1 MRPFPRVH
9 ILAALLLAGPL
20 AIPAASTA
28 TARAAAA
35 APGGRGAPQPA
46 EDLAWS
52 RQNAITR
59 AAERAGAAVVSIS
72 VVQTQVVQESPFFS
86 FFPDEF
92 FDRFSPPM
100 QYRRE
105 VPGLGSGFIVN
116 REGYV
121 LTNSHVVQGA
131 RQIKVTLTDGR
142 QFEGKLVGSDPSYDL
157 AVVKV
162 EGKDLPVAAEGNSDD
177 LIVGEWAI
185 AIGNPFGF
193 LLNDTKPS
201 VTVGVVSATRRDI
214 KPEAG
219 VTGVYKNMI
228 QTDAAINP
236 GNSGGPLVN
245 AMGEVIGIN
254 TFILSK
260 GGGSIGLGFAIPINT
275 AKKVFE
281 EIVQYGRVRSVWIG
295 VSVQDVTPYLAQR
308 FALTDRSGVIILTV
322 ERGSP
327 AARAGVRVGDVV
339 RQVDGEKVR
348 NADEA
353 GRAIFGAG
361 VGDTV
366 RLTLERQ
373 GKPVEVRLTLEEAR
387 DSQ

>member
-1 MRPFPRVH
+1 MRWSCFAVPF
-9 ILAALLLAGPL
+9 AALL
-20 AIPAASTA
+20 AAS
-28 TARAAAA
+28 AAGAEPPSKP
-35 APGGRGAPQPA
+35 APGADVA
-46 EDLAWS
+46 VS
-52 RQNAITR
+52 RHNALTR

-92 FDRFSPPM
+92 FERFYPPM

-116 REGYV
+116 ADGYI
-121 LTNSHVVQGA
+121 LTNAHVVNGA

-142 QFEGKLVGSDPSYDL
+142 QFEGKLIGADPSYDL
-157 AVVKV
+157 AVVKI
-162 EGKDLPVAAEGNSDD
+162 EGQDLPVAVEGNSDD

-219 VTGVYKNMI
+219 VSSVYKNMI

-245 AMGEVIGIN
+245 SLGEVIGIN

-275 AKKVFE
+275 SRKVFD
-281 EIVQYGRVRSVWIG
+281 EILRYGRVRNVWIG
-295 VSVQDVTPYLAQR
+295 VAVDNITPYLGQR
-308 FALTDRSGVIILTV
+308 YGLTDRNGVVVLTV

-327 AARAGVRVGDVV
+327 AARAGIKVGDVIRAV
-339 RQVDGEKVR
+339 GGEKIR

-353 GRAIFGAG
+353 GRSIFGAG

-366 RLTLERQ
+366 KLTVESA
-373 GKPVEVRLTLEEAR
+373 GKQREVSLTLEEAR
-387 DSQ
+387 ESQ

>member
-1 MRPFPRVH
+1 MRLPLF
-9 ILAALLLAGPL
+9 AALLAGVL
-20 AIPAASTA
+20 LQAASGA
-28 TARAAAA
+28 APAPPAAA
-35 APGGRGAPQPA
+35 APA
-46 EDLAWS
+46 EDVTAS
-52 RQNAITR
+52 RSNAITR

-92 FDRFSPPM
+92 FERFYPPM

-105 VPGLGSGFIVN
+105 VPGLGSGFIVTP
-116 REGYV
+116 EGHI
-121 LTNSHVVQGA
+121 LTNAHVVQGA

-142 QFEGKLVGSDPSYDL
+142 QFEGKLVGADPSYDL
-157 AVVKV
+157 AVVKI
-162 EGKDLPVAAEGNSDD
+162 EGQDLPVAAEGNSDD

-219 VTGVYKNMI
+219 LSAVYKNMI

-245 AMGEVIGIN
+245 ALGEVIGIN

-260 GGGSIGLGFAIPINT
+260 SGGSIGLGFAIPINT

-281 EIVQYGRVRSVWIG
+281 EIVQYGRVRNVYIG
-295 VSVQDVTPYLAQR
+295 VSVQDITPYLAQR
-308 FALTDRSGVIILTV
+308 FNLADRSGVIVLSV
-322 ERGSP
+322 DRGSP
-327 AARAGVRVGDVV
+327 AARAGIQVGDVIRRV
-339 RQVDGEKVR
+339 NGEKIH
-348 NADEA
+348 NSDEA
-353 GRAIFGAG
+353 GRSIFGAG

-366 RLTLERQ
+366 KLVVDREGKER
-373 GKPVEVRLTLEEAR
+373 EVSLTLEEAKEG
-387 DSQ
+387 Q